1 VAGSTTIRR
10 FTYEPGQLEAAGP
23 GVHVADLTSS
33 LSGHW
38 TRDLALSRDS
48 TKLFVSIGSATNV
61 SVESPPRAT
70 VQQMN
75 LDGSGQITWASGLR
89 NPVGLA
95 INPVTGS
102 VFTVV
107 NERDGLGDEL
117 VPDYMAEL
125 LAGDF
130 YGWPYAY
137 LSPDRLDPR
146 RTEGGVSEAPALAAS
161 TKTPAV
167 LFQAHSAP
175 LGIAFYD
182 GDTFPGKYRNGAF
195 VAFHGSWNRS
205 SATGYKVVF
214 VPFNSDGSPTGWYED
229 FLTGFLISSASP
241 RAWGRPVDLLVLPDG
256 SLLVSEDA
264 NGMIYRIQYHP

>member
-1 VAGSTTIRR
+1 LDAG
-10 FTYEPGQLEAAGP
+10 E
-23 GVHVADLTSS
+23 HVSNLTANT
-33 LSGHW
+33 SGHW
-38 TRDLALSRDS
+38 TRDLALSLDGRH
-48 TKLFVSIGSATNV
+48 LFVSVGSASNV

-75 LDGSGQITWASGLR
+75 LDGTGRKTWASGLR

-95 INPVTGS
+95 VHPVTGA

-107 NERDGLGDEL
+107 NERDGLGDDL

-125 LAGDF
+125 EAGDF

-137 LSPDRLDPR
+137 LAPDRLDPR
-146 RTEGGVSEAPALAAS
+146 RMNGGSSEAPALAAA

-175 LGIAFYD
+175 LGLAFYD
-182 GDTFPGKYRNGAF
+182 GNTFPERYRNGAF

-205 SATGYKVVF
+205 QATGYKVVF
-214 VPFNSDGSPTGWYED
+214 APFGADGKPTGSYED
-229 FLTGFLISSASP
+229 FLTGFLVSETSP
-241 RAWGRPVDLLVLPDG
+241 RAWGRPVDVLVLPDG